1 MRTGSIISLG
11 FAIVLGGG
19 AAYLSKELVQS
30 GTTGIAAAPSTST
43 AVVATQPLAFGT
55 ALTRDNLREIPW
67 PSENI
72 PNGAFRTID
81 EFLKDG
87 RRIALSS
94 FQPDEPILSQKVTGP
109 NQRAT
114 LSTLIEEG
122 MRAVSV
128 KVDEVRGVAGFI
140 LPGDRVD
147 VVLIRGDSADVLL
160 QNSKVLAIDQVVDER
175 TQKPTIARAVTLE
188 LNMQQAQKVILAEGI
203 GRLSLVLRQAGEV
216 EAGPARRVLA
226 SELGI
231 SEVVESVRKEKDQE
245 IARLEARLAEE
256 AEKAVAKEAEQH
268 AVVRQPLVNVIRD
281 AVKSEQY
288 TVYSEASQAPLS
300 SARRTVNR

>member
-1 MRTGSIISLG
+1 MKASSIISLG
-11 FAIVLGGG
+11 LAIVLGGG
-19 AAYLSKELVQS
+19 AAYLSREFVQS
-30 GTTGIAAAPSTST
+30 GGSSAAAALPSGT
-43 AVVATQPLAFGT
+43 AVVASQPLAFGT

-87 RRIALSS
+87 QRIALTS
-94 FQPDEPILSQKVTGP
+94 FQPDEPILSPKVTGP

-128 KVDEVRGVAGFI
+128 RVDEVRGVAGFI

-160 QNSKVLAIDQVVDER
+160 QNSKVLAIDQMVDER

-188 LNMQQAQKVILAEGI
+188 LSMQQAQKVILAEGI
-203 GRLSLVLRQAGEV
+203 GRLSLVLRQAGEA
-216 EAGPARRVLA
+216 EASPARRVLA
-226 SELGI
+226 SELGV
-231 SEVVESVRKEKDQE
+231 SEVVDSVRKEKDEE
-245 IARLEARLAEE
+245 IAKLEARLAEQT
-256 AEKAVAKEAEQH
+256 EKVAAKGEPQQL
-268 AVVRQPLVNVIRD
+268 VVRQPLVNVIRD
-281 AVKSEQY
+281 ATKSEQY
-288 TVYSEASQAPLS
+288 TVYSEASK
-300 SARRTVNR
+300 RR